1 MISAAAAFPQKFG
14 FEFWKGSG
22 EIEMKF
28 RNWKYFSLFL
38 GKDQFAAIDEN
49 GDGAVSFDE
58 WWAGAVVFSF

>member
-22 EIEMKF
+22 EAQIKLE
-28 RNWKYFSLFL
+28 NGKYFSLL
-38 GKDQFAAIDEN
+38 QGKDQFAAIDEN

-58 WWAGAVVFSF
+58 W